1 MINTLIK
8 YRENKLNTKILLSS
22 VVFLAS
28 IQANASRDEF
38 EPVFKRPSPAI
49 HSLTKVAAGAFSLF
63 AGDYL
68 WTEETTLS
76 PQRLGAEG
84 FMMLGHTLVIDG
96 VIGLCHWGYDRYMQY
111 FHQNSH
117 KKVFTSRTQYTQ
129 QARTEKEERTDDL
142 RWNKIQTI
150 GQSLSNVFSN
160 AVATRIFLSVSYTM
174 LTLDASTL
182 YDDLGTAPYL
192 TAAKIILPPLGGAVS
207 ASLTAYHARRTYKA
221 YYAKEYI
228 PGEPPLLTLLSSIN
242 QSTTASYIKESFGLT
257 NAIYRT
263 IDPSYCPKTPGT
275 IIEYWG
281 PNLKT
286 LTPQLNQQLI
296 PLVDYYYHCLVPVRG
311 TIAATNFGELVG
323 FHGEFKALSSLLQM
337 FRNGFEG
344 IAIRPQIAVKEVLLS
359 PSSRGKKPTRP
370 YKNLREIRSNRS
382 MTIGSSPSSSNSH
395 FITEGPRETTSPR
408 PYALSKP
415 EKQKRRGIPNLG
427 TGYTNATS
435 DHIQNDPEIHDENPK
450 RTQGLAAVAD
460 YRNFNSV
467 KIKHINTLLREACN
481 FVQGETK
488 PVKGQGSWHALI
500 FNHGSQR
507 IKIKYEVPHSTD
519 NGVYKGFKLKRVLN
533 TIETAYMYGWNETG
547 IRAYLDTHGM
557 SSFYTVPN
565 HLIHILWRAPDL

>member
-1 MINTLIK
+1 
-8 YRENKLNTKILLSS
+8 LNTKILLSS
-22 VVFLAS
+22 VVFIIS

-38 EPVFKRPSPAI
+38 EPVFKRPPPAI
-49 HSLTKVAAGAFSLF
+49 HSFTKVAAGAFSLLS
-63 AGDYL
+63 GDYL
-68 WTEETTLS
+68 WTEETTIS

-84 FMMLGHTLVIDG
+84 FMMLGHTLIIDG
-96 VIGLCHWGYDRYMQY
+96 VMGLCHWGYDRYMQT

-117 KKVFTSRTQYTQ
+117 QKTHISRTKYTQ
-129 QARTEKEERTDDL
+129 QPRTEKEEQADDL

-160 AVATRIFLSVSYTM
+160 AVATRIFLSASYTV
-174 LTLDASTL
+174 LTLDTSTL
-182 YDDLGTAPYL
+182 YDDLGTTPYL
-192 TAAKIILPPLGGAVS
+192 TAAKIILPPLGVAVS

-221 YYAKEYI
+221 YYTKEYI
-228 PGEPPLLTLLSSIN
+228 PGEPPLITLLSSIN

-263 IDPSYCPKTPGT
+263 IDPSNCPKTPGT

-281 PNLKT
+281 PNSKT
-286 LTPQLNQQLI
+286 LTSQLNQQLI
-296 PLVDYYYHCLVPVRG
+296 PLVDYYYQCLVPVRG
-311 TIAATNFGELVG
+311 TMAATNFGELVG
-323 FHGEFKALSSLLQM
+323 FYGEFKALSSLLQM
-337 FRNGFEG
+337 LRNGFEG

-359 PSSRGKKPTRP
+359 TEGSSRRKKPTKP
-370 YKNLREIRSNRS
+370 HKNLREIQSNRS
-382 MTIGSSPSSSNSH
+382 MTTESSYSSSHSH
-395 FITEGPRETTSPR
+395 FITEGIRETTSPR
-408 PYALSKP
+408 PYFLSKP
-415 EKQKRRGIPNLG
+415 EKKKRHGIANLG
-427 TGYTNATS
+427 AGHTNATS
-435 DHIQNDPEIHDENPK
+435 DHIQNDPEIHDEDPK
-450 RTQGLAAVAD
+450 RTQGLKAVAD

-507 IKIKYEVPHSTD
+507 IKIKYEIPHSAD

-547 IRAYLDTHGM
+547 IRAYLDAHGM
-557 SSFYTVPN
+557 ASFYTVPN